1 VGCDVCTSLANR
13 LHSRLAKAN
22 VKPEGKQDVVRKL
35 FQCAAR
41 DFVDKRREV
50 YRHCPLLILSVD
62 VVRGFPPAC
71 ITYITCIFL
80 TV

>member
-1 VGCDVCTSLANR
+1 MRCDVCTSLANN
-13 LHSRLAKAN
+13 LHLRLARAN

-50 YRHCPLLILSVD
+50 YHHSSLLILSED
-62 VVRGFPPAC
+62 VVRGFQPAC
-71 ITYITCIFL
+71 INCIFL
-80 TV
+80 TA